1 MTNDILDQ
9 LRHFKPD
16 PEVLELRWPA
26 ESRAGLAELIR
37 HDEVGTRARL
47 RHRPRR
53 RWVVAA
59 SVTVAAAVAA
69 AVPALLPD
77 GVPGAASPAAAAALE
92 QLARVAARAPVD
104 TARPGQFVHT
114 VLREHTIGVPE
125 GTADGSVPNVI
136 ETRDSWRASDG
147 RLWQR
152 DVAVDV
158 TGTTFG
164 RKPQTSTE
172 VIPAS
177 EYSTE
182 AAYLESLPTDAG
194 DLDRYLR
201 AHVSGSDSTD
211 EAVFVAVGDML
222 RGGTASAGVRSAA
235 VTVLARTD
243 HVRLG
248 PVSRD
253 GLGRDVQEF
262 DFVNEGDRPGVVEA
276 LLFDTRTAQ
285 LIGERTTQPGAEHT
299 TSVLVSEVVDSVPAD
314 VLRTAVPQK

>member
-1 MTNDILDQ
+1 MTHDVLDQ
-9 LRHFKPD
+9 LRTFRPD
-16 PEVLELRWPA
+16 PEALERQWPA
-26 ESRAGLAELIR
+26 ESRAALAEQITN
-37 HDEVGTRARL
+37 DEVGTRARL

-59 SVTVAAAVAA
+59 SVAVAAALAA

-92 QLARVAARAPVD
+92 QLARVAANAPVD
-104 TARPGQFVHT
+104 TAGPGQFVHT
-114 VLREHTIGVPE
+114 VLREHTNGAPE
-125 GTADGSVPNVI
+125 GAADGSVPNVI

-158 TGTTFG
+158 TRTASGSTS
-164 RKPQTSTE
+164 RTSTE
-172 VIPAS
+172 VVPAS
-177 EYSTE
+177 EYSGE
-182 AAYLESLPTDAG
+182 AAHLAALPTDAG
-194 DLDRYLR
+194 SLERYLR

-211 EAVFVAVGDML
+211 EAVFVAVGDLL
-222 RGGTASAGVRSAA
+222 RGGTVTAGTRSAA
-235 VTVLARTD
+235 VAVLARTA

-262 DFVNEGDRPGVVEA
+262 DFVNEAARPGVVEA
-276 LLFDTRTAQ
+276 LLFDRRTAQ
-285 LIGERTTQPGAEHT
+285 LVGERTTQPGAEHT

-314 VLRTAVPQK
+314 VLRTAVAQR